1 MRWPFLLWTPFSVYF
16 KRIYLAFLSQN
27 RYNSKACNRELV
39 LERHGFRMRIGL
51 VRHFKVNCPH
61 KKMMTSK
68 EFREWSEK
76 YEVSKVMIKPVEM
89 YGIEWDICYASD
101 LPRAITTA
109 KEVYSGNLQI
119 DKLLR
124 EVDNAPFINSDKLKL
139 PFEVWHVCGRLAW
152 FFRSKSQPE
161 TIKGTRKRIHKFLDK
176 IDWSK
181 ENVLIV
187 FHGFMLYNFQK
198 ELRKRGFRGE
208 NVRRV
213 KNGFLYEYVKVDK
226 KHRN

>member
-1 MRWPFLLWTPFSVYF
+1 
-16 KRIYLAFLSQN
+16 
-27 RYNSKACNRELV
+27 
-39 LERHGFRMRIGL
+39 MRIGL
-51 VRHFKVNCPH
+51 LRHFKVNCPH

-76 YEVSKVMIKPVEM
+76 YEVSKVIKNKVEM

-109 KEVYSGNLQI
+109 KEVYCGNLII

-124 EVDNAPFINSDKLKL
+124 EVDNAPFIHTERIKL

-152 FFRSKSQPE
+152 YFKSRSQPE
-161 TIKGTRKRIHKFLDK
+161 NIRQTRQRINEFLDR
-176 IDWSK
+176 IDWSQ

-187 FHGFMLYNFQK
+187 FHGFMLYNLQK
-198 ELRKRGFRGE
+198 ELRKRGFEGE
-208 NVRRV
+208 KVKIV
-213 KNGFLYEYVKVDK
+213 KNGVLYEYIREEQKDVLANENNADLCG
-226 KHRN
+226 

>member
-1 MRWPFLLWTPFSVYF
+1 
-16 KRIYLAFLSQN
+16 
-27 RYNSKACNRELV
+27 
-39 LERHGFRMRIGL
+39 MRIGL
-51 VRHFKVNCPH
+51 LRHFKVNCPH
-61 KKMMTSK
+61 AKMMTSG

-76 YEVSKVMIKPVEM
+76 YEVSKVFKKKVEM
-89 YGIEWDICYASD
+89 YDIEWDICYASD

-109 KEVYSGNLQI
+109 KEVYSGNLKI

-124 EVDNAPFINSDKLKL
+124 EVDNAPFMHTEKIRL

-152 FFRSKSQPE
+152 FFKSKSQPE
-161 TIKGTRKRIHKFLDK
+161 TRSQTKKRINDFLDR

-198 ELRKRGFRGE
+198 ELRKRGFLGE
-208 NVRRV
+208 KLKLV
-213 KNGFLYEYVKVDK
+213 KNGVLYEYLREEPEVI
-226 KHRN
+226 RNNEDNTDLCG